1 MGINWEVL
9 IGGLVQELLVGV
21 LTALAGAATAYVIGL
36 AKHAWANAHNV
47 IGTEWSWALDEAASM
62 AVRAA
67 EQIGLKDKAFEK
79 KEWAVAKAQEIL
91 NARGIKVNLSIL
103 DAAIEAAVL
112 SEINRQSS

>member
-1 MGINWEVL
+1 MGIDWAEL
-9 IGGLVQELLVGV
+9 IGGLVQELLMGV

-36 AKHAWANAHNV
+36 AKHAWAKAHNV
-47 IGTEWSWALDEAASM
+47 VGEEWAWALDEAASM

-67 EQIGLKDKAFEK
+67 EQLGLKDKAFEK

-91 NARGIKVNLSIL
+91 DARGIKVDLSIL

-112 SEINRQSS
+112 SQFNKQSS